1 MWSYTPPKWYTRRS
15 PLHTSKRSQRTLP
28 HFLHNRTTIHL
39 LAQTLIYYPVFKHAT
54 IHPSQSLDF
63 HYIRIHFPDMKF
75 LNFQHSN
82 KYTRVVNMPSYK
94 TTPSISWVFNA
105 LRAVFQLTTL
115 LWLCEQD
122 SHQPHQHRE
131 WLIKSCQN
139 GCSYIFLFEGMFLYI
154 SWS

>member
-1 MWSYTPPKWYTRRS
+1 MLLNQQVQYLGLLPQCMLVQAYTQPQQLQMWSYTPPKWYTRRS

-115 LWLCEQD
+115 L
-122 SHQPHQHRE
+122 
-131 WLIKSCQN
+131 
-139 GCSYIFLFEGMFLYI
+139 
-154 SWS
+154 